1 MGTGRLENV
10 ELVYFDDNPYGLFCD
25 IYNVEGGYEAFDT
38 SDIGKV
44 VKFTFSDGTTL
55 ISEPIYMNE
64 YDMLIIKLNA
74 EDDNGG
80 GIPTS
85 FPALYINDG
94 NTYYYPTNTPD
105 TIFVSSE
112 FYVPQEKFLNNTGL
126 EHLWGKIK
134 SYVNGRTTDYIVDQG
149 VDTDSTHKVYYRKW
163 NSGLVELSGSGI
175 VKPTSST
182 KSGYLYISEALYI
195 PLPFEVSLYGISY
208 TTQKDYVFANLTGSV
223 TNISRVGLKLNSGSA
238 ISTNTNHTVKF
249 ETKGTWK

>member
-1 MGTGRLENV
+1 MGTGRLQNIELDFYDENPYMLYGYCGG
-10 ELVYFDDNPYGLFCD
+10 EGAFDD
-25 IYNVEGGYEAFDT
+25 
-38 SDIGKV
+38 SDVGKV
-44 VKFTFSDGTTL
+44 VTFTFSDGTTFV
-55 ISEPIYMNE
+55 SEPIIENRYGDIVVMFNV
-64 YDMLIIKLNA
+64 LN
-74 EDDNGG
+74 DQYHGT
-80 GIPTS
+80 PTAY
-85 FPALYINDG
+85 PALYIYDDNV
-94 NTYYYPTNTPD
+94 YYYPTGTPD
-105 TIFVSSE
+105 SVFMNSE
-112 FYVPQEKFLNNTGL
+112 FYVPQEKFLNNDGL

-134 SYVNGRTTDYIVDQG
+134 SYVNGRTTDYVVDQG

-163 NSGLVELSGSGI
+163 NSGLVELSGSGV